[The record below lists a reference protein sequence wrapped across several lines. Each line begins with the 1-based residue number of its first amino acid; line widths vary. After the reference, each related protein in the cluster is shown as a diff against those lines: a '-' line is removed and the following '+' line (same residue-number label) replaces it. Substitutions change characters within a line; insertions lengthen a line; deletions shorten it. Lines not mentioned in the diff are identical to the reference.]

1 MPFFSGDTPQQFRI
15 RLRRI
20 YVLYT
25 AGFALMILLMALAEI
40 LGMPRNWI
48 GYVFLLVTVSLYAGI
63 GIVCRTSDQV
73 EYYVAGRRVPAIYNG
88 MATAAD
94 WMSVASFIGVAGT
107 LYLTGYGG
115 LAYIMGWTG
124 GYVLVAMLL
133 APYLRRFG
141 QYTIPDFM
149 GARYGG
155 NLPRLAGVACAIL
168 CSFTYLVAQIYG
180 VGIITTRM
188 TGISFELGIFVALGG
203 MLVCSFLGGMRAVT
217 WTQVGQYIILV
228 IAYLVPVVWLSIK
241 HTDMPL
247 PQLSAGAVLQQVTE
261 KEIYLQNDPSE
272 IEVRRLWQQHA
283 DEMARRVEAL
293 PDSWTLEK
301 DKLRS
306 RLAQLNA
313 SEAPMVE
320 IRSAERELAG
330 YPATVEDARAAWS
343 QSKATFE
350 ARAAPLTPHAE
361 PFPAKDA
368 EERRNMRI
376 NFLALVLCLM
386 LGTAGMPHILMRSY
400 TTPSVIEA
408 RKSVCWSLLFILLLY
423 FMAPALALLVKFEVY
438 TQVVGSNFLSLP
450 NWVHAWS
457 AVDSN
462 LLDVTDINRDGVVQ
476 LSEIS
481 MGADV
486 VVLAMPEIG
495 GLPYVISGLVAAGG
509 LAAALS
515 TADGLLLT
523 LSNSLSHDMWYR
535 MVSPRMSA
543 ARRVM
548 VSKILLLV
556 VAFGAAWVA
565 ARKPAD
571 ILFMVSAAFSF
582 AASSFFPALV
592 MGVFWRRANKW
603 GATLGMAAGLAVTF
617 AYMTHTHPWLR
628 ESVLGISRTQPV
640 DLWWG
645 IQPIAAGIFG
655 APVAF
660 LTIVV
665 VSLLTPPP
673 DRATLALVDY
683 LRNPGASKPQAETP

>member
-1 MPFFSGDTPQQFRI
+1 
-15 RLRRI
+15 
-20 YVLYT
+20 
-25 AGFALMILLMALAEI
+25 
-40 LGMPRNWI
+40 
-48 GYVFLLVTVSLYAGI
+48 
-63 GIVCRTSDQV
+63 
-73 EYYVAGRRVPAIYNG
+73 
-88 MATAAD
+88 
-94 WMSVASFIGVAGT
+94 
-107 LYLTGYGG
+107 
-115 LAYIMGWTG
+115 
-124 GYVLVAMLL
+124 
-133 APYLRRFG
+133 
-141 QYTIPDFM
+141 
-149 GARYGG
+149 
-155 NLPRLAGVACAIL
+155 
-168 CSFTYLVAQIYG
+168 
-180 VGIITTRM
+180 M

-241 HTDMPL
+241 HTNMPV
-247 PQLSAGAVLQQVTE
+247 PQLSAGVVLQQVTE

-272 IEVRRLWQQHA
+272 IEVRRLWQERA
-283 DEMARRVEAL
+283 DEMGRRMAAL
-293 PDSWTLEK
+293 PESWTLEK

-306 RLAQLNA
+306 RLAQLTAND
-313 SEAPMVE
+313 APMVE

-330 YPATVEDARAAWS
+330 YPPSVEEARVAWAQAKAA
-343 QSKATFE
+343 FE
-350 ARAAPLTPHAE
+350 ARAAPATPHAE
-361 PFPAKDA
+361 PFPSKDP
-368 EERRNMRI
+368 EEQRNMRV

-423 FMAPALALLVKFEVY
+423 FMAPALALLVKYEVY
-438 TQVVGSNFLSLP
+438 TQVVGSSFLSLP

-462 LLDVTDINRDGVVQ
+462 LLDVTDVNRDGIVQ

-495 GLPYVISGLVAAGG
+495 GLPYVISALVAAGG

-548 VSKILLLV
+548 VSKILLLL

-603 GATLGMAAGLAVTF
+603 GATLGMAAGLAATF

-628 ESVLGISRTQPV
+628 EWVLGISRTQPV

-645 IQPIAAGIFG
+645 IQPIAAGVFG

-660 LTIVV
+660 LTIIV

-683 LRNPGASKPQAETP
+683 LRHPGAPKPQGERA